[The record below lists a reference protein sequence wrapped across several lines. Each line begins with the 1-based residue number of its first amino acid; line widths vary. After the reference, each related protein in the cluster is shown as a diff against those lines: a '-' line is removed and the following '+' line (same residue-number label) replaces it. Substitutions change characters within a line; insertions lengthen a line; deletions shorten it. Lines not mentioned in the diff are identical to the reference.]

1 MDQGNSKFLY
11 ASIIFLVILGLIIG
25 VLSLRQ
31 GKISFNQ
38 QGNVNIDA
46 TYNVSTSSL
55 NVRIVNGSISNAK
68 AVILTENYYGLEED
82 KINSSLVVGHEN
94 ETNRK
99 GLWAT
104 QTSYLDFFESDSGL
118 TSLPLEQGEEIT
130 VGEVW
135 NEEPQNSDDINVY
148 IKRHS
153 KFHLTTRYFVRNN
166 SAIEAPLGLEIYE
179 NQSLK
184 K

>member
-1 MDQGNSKFLY
+1 MDQGNSEFLY
-11 ASIIFLVILGLIIG
+11 VSIIFLVILGLIIG

-38 QGNVNIDA
+38 QCNVNIDA

-68 AVILTENYYGLEED
+68 AVILTENYYGLEVD
-82 KINSSLVVGHEN
+82 KINSSLVVGREN

-104 QTSYLDFFESDSGL
+104 QTSYLDFFESNSGL
-118 TSLPLEQGEEIT
+118 TSLTLEQEEIT
-130 VGEVW
+130 VKNVR
-135 NEEPQNSDDINVY
+135 NEEKLQNNEDINIY
-148 IKRHS
+148 IKKNN
-153 KFHLTTRYFVRNN
+153 KFHLTTMYFVRNN